1 MPPSDTEHASAYP
14 QLSYRESGT
23 QIYDPRDSA
32 GVCTGAVSACS
43 AGGIDCPLGLPLE
56 TAGDWVGRGRGGF
69 GGQSLGQARHAF
81 SLAGQGSGRPS
92 LPWFHALSVS
102 IPCPC
107 PLHSF
112 ACSLGLTST
121 CLSSSTWFPLMP
133 ISRCW
138 PLHPHLVHV
147 GQWVM
152 GVVSTGN
159 RGKGGDGGAPGL
171 QPAAAA

>member
-14 QLSYRESGT
+14 QLSYREGGT

-43 AGGIDCPLGLPLE
+43 AGGVDCPLGFPLE
-56 TAGDWVGRGRGGF
+56 TAGDWVGRGGGGF

-81 SLAGQGSGRPS
+81 SLAGQGSGCPTHPGSSPS
-92 LPWFHALSVS
+92 LCPSR
-102 IPCPC
+102 PCPPSLLC
-107 PLHSF
+107 
-112 ACSLGLTST
+112 CSLGLTCT
-121 CLSSSTWFPLMP
+121 CLSTSTWFPVMP

-171 QPAAAA
+171 